1 MRQAEFISSL
11 QTIGLTGRIVH
22 VLVNL
27 MQNPGFL
34 RGTDRW
40 RHLPV
45 SCLLADMVPDLAPGH
60 TLGPMLEVTGNLRHE
75 QLSTGVIGDVKLGDK
90 IF

>member
-1 MRQAEFISSL
+1 
-11 QTIGLTGRIVH
+11 
-22 VLVNL
+22 VNL

-60 TLGPMLEVTGNLRHE
+60 TLGPMFEVTGNLRHE
-75 QLSTGVIGDVKLGDK
+75 
-90 IF
+90 